1 MIILNK
7 IKGEEVLVNCE
18 EIETVES
25 SFDTLITFRSGRKIT
40 VSNTYSDI
48 VAKVIEYKRACAQSN
63 LETSDK

>member
-7 IKGEEVLVNCE
+7 VKGEEILVNCE

-40 VSNTYSDI
+40 VSNSYSDI
-48 VAKVIEYKRACAQSN
+48 IAKVIEYKRACANRDIENKKQ
-63 LETSDK
+63 